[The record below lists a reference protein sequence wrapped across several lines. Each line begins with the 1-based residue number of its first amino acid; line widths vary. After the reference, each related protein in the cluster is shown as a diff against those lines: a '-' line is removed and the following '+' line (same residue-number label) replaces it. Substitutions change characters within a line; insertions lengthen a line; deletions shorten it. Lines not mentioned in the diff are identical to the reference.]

1 MSVKERFEKKI
12 NDLKNALAEG
22 KISTEEFNKEIGKIS
37 HAINVLAVT
46 AITDEEKDEL
56 LSQFN
61 IINVEE
67 QATENKKGLSTGKK
81 VAAAVGGVAA
91 ISAGI
96 IGGLASCNRETKEN
110 ENQEINSLE
119 VVNSTLST
127 FVNDCLNNGVDL
139 TTDESLMLMYASN
152 LETQIDVGD
161 NMTLEQVVVAH
172 YINLAE
178 DLIANNENYKGRL
191 VSDVASELM
200 TNDYQSALAKI
211 NDGFIKYGYIAPT
224 SSLIASENDS
234 KLLADFE
241 EALKDGITN
250 NGDFAKANDLAKDV
264 FKENSTVYRGTKI
277 IIAGQYSAINV
288 YGQNASVKITGM
300 DQEAFDAIFRNCG
313 GNVDKVGYEAYTTY
327 MTEVRAYLNVHTE
340 QQINDWNTKVAE
352 DQNLDAKATEKYNLI
367 NEYITN
373 NRVELVTPENL
384 NKLKLD
390 SIEKEN
396 QESNKSLN
404 DRLNNGDKLVTDKNG
419 NQSIITGG
427 HVTDEEKAAI
437 ENADKEQAE
446 KDAEIKYENGYSKDE
461 NGNIV
466 DSDGNKMGDPVDGAP
481 TMTEDEIKDRE
492 DEANDLLKDNNGIIS
507 EEFTPI
513 DPVVV
518 EETVV
523 ETEDGKVVST
533 NTKSTIDDLKDLR
546 DQLNSVADNEVT
558 TTQSSTPIEDVVS
571 YDLDEGWIFNP
582 ETGQVEV
589 APGYSFDSEGNLVKV
604 NIK

>member
-22 KISTEEFNKEIGKIS
+22 KISTEDFNKEIGKIS
-37 HAINVLAVT
+37 HAMNVLAGT

-61 IINVEE
+61 IVDVEQ

-178 DLIANNENYKGRL
+178 DLIANNENYKGCL

-211 NDGFIKYGYIAPT
+211 NDGFIKYGFVAPT
-224 SSLIASENDS
+224 SSLIASANDS
-234 KLLADFE
+234 KVLADFE
-241 EALKDGITN
+241 SALKDGIAN
-250 NGDFAKANDLAKDV
+250 NGDFTKANDLAKDV

-288 YGQNASVKITGM
+288 YGRNAGVKITGM
-300 DQEAFDAIFRNCG
+300 DQKAFDAIFRNCG

-352 DQNLDAKATEKYNLI
+352 DQNLDAKAEEKYNQI
-367 NEYITN
+367 NEYITK
-373 NRVELVTPENL
+373 NRVPLVTPENL
-384 NKLKLD
+384 NKPKLD
-390 SIEKEN
+390 SIEN
-396 QESNKSLN
+396 DNKNSAASLK
-404 DRLNNGDKLVTDKNG
+404 DRLDKGDKLVTDKNG

-481 TMTEDEIKDRE
+481 TMTEDEIKDKE

-523 ETEDGKVVST
+523 EKEDGQVVST

-589 APGYSFDSEGNLVKV
+589 APGYSFDAEGNLVKV